1 MMSHDC
7 WSLIHLFMAQSVTIW
22 LPLWCPPGRAS
33 RRDWRYPGFG
43 RTATRSTTEALN
55 FHNRFGNNSRYLKHS
70 IKRKG
75 EESKDTPWYNYSKI
89 EQLFNGWL
97 PRKGNAPWKDW
108 GLSKASHAQLILHG
122 SQIHVGHPQMQTL
135 QGHQHQ
141 QHTTRRIR
149 RRRRVTRATTTTT
162 RTRTTTPTTHTTA
175 TTTTTTINML
185 LIMATINL
193 MITTAGW
200 GGHAADAA
208 HDPRDRLIDRLID
221 RLQY

>member
-1 MMSHDC
+1 MSVYIYIFYVSIYIYIYILAMMSHDC

-55 FHNRFGNNSRYLKHS
+55 FHNRFGNTSRYLKHS

-108 GLSKASHAQLILHG
+108 GLSRQVTPSWSSMAPKFMLAILRCKHCKATNTNST
-122 SQIHVGHPQMQTL
+122 PQEE
-135 QGHQHQ
+135 
-141 QHTTRRIR
+141 
-149 RRRRVTRATTTTT
+149 
-162 RTRTTTPTTHTTA
+162 
-175 TTTTTTINML
+175 
-185 LIMATINL
+185 
-193 MITTAGW
+193 
-200 GGHAADAA
+200 
-208 HDPRDRLIDRLID
+208 
-221 RLQY
+221 